1 MDAADAPKDETIPPQ
16 YPRCYSL
23 SDPCYP
29 RLIFEVYRSMCRL
42 TFLSLLIAIGLVDSA
57 TAQNQKA
64 GRPYPPSLPGAEL
77 ETYKTIG
84 DTKLNLYV
92 YYPPGHKATDKR
104 AAIVF
109 FFGGGWTNGS
119 PVQFEQHCKHLA
131 SRGMVAMTADYRVA
145 SRHQVKAVSCV
156 ADAKSAIRFVRKE
169 AGRLGVDPNRIVAAG
184 GSAGGHIAA
193 CCGVLK
199 GFDETGEDASI
210 SSVPNAMALFNPAVV
225 LAPAEGLTPANQ
237 ERVAALKERMGVEPR
252 ELSPYHHVKKGA
264 PPTIIFHGKADTT
277 VPYATVELFAKAMTD
292 AGNQCTLVGYEGQ
305 AHGFFNYGRGG
316 NEYYEKTV
324 AALDNFLARL
334 GYISAGSGAT
344 TQ

>member
-1 MDAADAPKDETIPPQ
+1 M
-16 YPRCYSL
+16 S
-23 SDPCYP
+23 
-29 RLIFEVYRSMCRL
+29 RLRL
-42 TFLSLLIAIGLVDSA
+42 LSLLVIAITSAQAA
-57 TAQNQKA
+57 TAQDQKSA
-64 GRPYPPSLPGAEL
+64 RPYPPSLPGAGVEM
-77 ETYKTIG
+77 YKTAG

-92 YYPPGHKATDKR
+92 YYPPGHKTTDKR

-131 SRGMVAMTADYRVA
+131 SGGMVAMTADYRVA

-199 GFDETGEDASI
+199 GFDESSEDASI
-210 SSVPNAMALFNPAVV
+210 SSMPNAMALFNPAVV
-225 LAPAEGLTPANQ
+225 LAGAEGLNGANE

-252 ELSPYHHVKKGA
+252 DLSPYHNVKKGA
-264 PPTIIFHGKADTT
+264 PPTIIFHGKADPT
-277 VPYATVELFAKAMTD
+277 VPYATVEMFTKAMTE

-316 NEYYEKTV
+316 NAYYEKTV
-324 AALDNFLARL
+324 AALDEFLIGL
-334 GYISAGSGAT
+334 GYISGGTKAAAGN
-344 TQ
+344 